1 MTILRQSSC
10 DTISSDVVR
19 SQLQQIL
26 DSSEFIATK
35 SQRNLLNFVV
45 SETLAG
51 NSSEIKGFTVATRVF
66 GRGDDFDQSINPIVS
81 IQANKLR
88 LALERYYLVVGHRDP
103 LRIDIP
109 KGTYVPVFIE
119 QSLQEP
125 VVRYV
130 SGADKAIDAERAWP
144 TILIRS
150 FSNLTGDAS
159 LDWLGLGFAS
169 ELRMEMTLNK
179 NIQVI
184 KDIPDGSNRRAA
196 DTIARFVIDGEIL
209 NETEGIN
216 VIVTLTDTLNNQQLW
231 PKGLNCGSDPLQLVA
246 FQKKIVQTV
255 AAQIGCEKGVIAN
268 TILTESTDKAPEQL
282 KTYEAILR
290 FLEYEQAPTEEGF
303 IQALYGLEHAKK
315 LEPLCSRVWPM
326 LARLYIIIYSLEIP
340 GFALGDAKKKAV
352 SYAEKGARL
361 APDSQFTHTILAF
374 VRLIT
379 DESTAAK
386 KEAHLAYELHPD
398 SVVLLDLIGYVMAL
412 SGDWKQGT
420 ELIRKAIRSNPY
432 YHDHVHHALW
442 ANWIRQK
449 DYEQAYQETMHFRN
463 PQIFWEPLIKA
474 STLGNLGRL
483 EEGKNCVEDLLALKP
498 DFPSRGRILISRFIK
513 YQDMTESTVNG
524 LKKCGLELA

>member
-1 MTILRQSSC
+1 
-10 DTISSDVVR
+10 
-19 SQLQQIL
+19 
-26 DSSEFIATK
+26 
-35 SQRNLLNFVV
+35 
-45 SETLAG
+45 
-51 NSSEIKGFTVATRVF
+51 
-66 GRGDDFDQSINPIVS
+66 
-81 IQANKLR
+81 
-88 LALERYYLVVGHRDP
+88 
-103 LRIDIP
+103 
-109 KGTYVPVFIE
+109 
-119 QSLQEP
+119 
-125 VVRYV
+125 
-130 SGADKAIDAERAWP
+130 
-144 TILIRS
+144 
-150 FSNLTGDAS
+150 

-169 ELRMEMTLNK
+169 ELRMEMTRNK
-179 NIQVI
+179 DIQVI
-184 KDIPDGSNRRAA
+184 KDIPDGDNGRAA
-196 DTIARFVIDGEIL
+196 DTIARFVISGEIL
-209 NETEGIN
+209 NDIKGIKI
-216 VIVTLTDTLNNQQLW
+216 IVTLTDTLSNLQIW
-231 PKGLNCGSDPLQLVA
+231 SKGLTCGSDPLQLIA
-246 FQKKIVQTV
+246 FQKIIVQTV

-268 TILTESTDKAPEQL
+268 TIFTESTDKAPEQL

-352 SYAEKGARL
+352 SHAEKGARL

-386 KEAHLAYELHPD
+386 KEALLAYELHPD

-412 SGDWKQGT
+412 SGDWEQGT

-483 EEGKNCVEDLLALKP
+483 KEGKNCLEDLLALKP